1 MVRPDTTKWDQTL
14 DDLLHG
20 SLHADHA
27 RTRERY
33 LALYMIASGET
44 NATQWAEKTGRCDE
58 TIMRWVHDYNEL
70 GPVSLTYRRTGG
82 SRPLFRPSKP
92 NESSEPSKPAHP
104 RLKDCPDTA
113 GH

>member
-1 MVRPDTTKWDQTL
+1 MVRPDTSKWNQTL

-20 SLHADHA
+20 SLHAAHA

-44 NATQWAEKTGRCDE
+44 NATQWAQKTGRSDE
-58 TIMRWVHDYNEL
+58 AIMKWVHDYNER
-70 GPVSLTYRRTGG
+70 GPESLIYRRTGG
-82 SRPLFRPSKP
+82 SLPLFRLSKP
-92 NESSEPSKPAHP
+92 NESSEPSKPAPP
-104 RLKDCPDTA
+104 RNKDCPGTA